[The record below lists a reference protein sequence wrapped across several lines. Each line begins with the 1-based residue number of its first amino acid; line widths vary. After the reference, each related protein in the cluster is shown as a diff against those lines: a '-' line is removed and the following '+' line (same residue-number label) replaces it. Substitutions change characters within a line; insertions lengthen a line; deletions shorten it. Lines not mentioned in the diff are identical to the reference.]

1 MNSTQI
7 KQAAEIL
14 LGAWHAQR
22 RIEALPESCRPA
34 TRAEGYAIQDELVA
48 QSRQAV
54 FGWKIAAT
62 SAAGQKHI
70 GVDGPLAGALLA
82 ARLHRNG
89 ATVPLGNSLMCVAE
103 AEFAFR
109 LARDLP
115 ARAARY
121 TQEEVMAAV
130 DALHPAIELPDSRYA
145 DFVHAGAPQLLADC
159 ACANYF
165 VLGEAVAADWRAVDL
180 SKHAVSAYVDAQLI
194 QQGGGANV
202 LGDPRIA
209 LTWIANEL
217 AANGRALR
225 AGQIVTTGTSVVPVT
240 IKVGSYVRADFGAF
254 GAVEVTL
261 S

>member
-1 MNSTQI
+1 
-7 KQAAEIL
+7 
-14 LGAWHAQR
+14 
-22 RIEALPESCRPA
+22 
-34 TRAEGYAIQDELVA
+34 
-48 QSRQAV
+48 V

-115 ARAARY
+115 ARTAPY
-121 TQEEVMAAV
+121 TQDEVMAAV

-165 VLGEAVAADWRAVDL
+165 VLGEAVAADWRTVDL
-180 SKHAVSAYVDAQLI
+180 SKHAVRAYVDAQLV
-194 QQGGGANV
+194 QQGSGANV

-217 AANGRALR
+217 GANGRALR
-225 AGQIVTTGTSVVPVT
+225 AGQIVTTGTSVVPVA
-240 IKVGSYVRADFGAF
+240 IKVASQVRADFGVF